1 MHELFFKKLRE
12 VISLSEEE
20 EAVFRTYLLPK
31 KIRKKQY
38 ILQEGDVCRYTVF
51 VEKGILRSY
60 TINEKG
66 NEQIVQFALEGW
78 WISDMY
84 SMITGEPAKYNIDA
98 LEDAELILIRST
110 DLEILQERIPLFLKF
125 SFLQMRNAYLAFE
138 RRLTGMA
145 TLGTEERYTKL
156 VQLYPDIVQRV
167 PQHMIAS
174 YLGLTAET
182 LSRARK
188 HMSNKK

>member
-125 SFLQMRNAYLAFE
+125 SFLQMRNAYIAFE

-156 VQLYPDIVQRV
+156 VQSYPDIVQRV